1 MEPLARPLASLKTM
15 PIHVVQQGECLS
27 KIAARYGFGDYRVL
41 YDHPDN
47 AELKKKRVNPNVL
60 EPGDRIVI
68 PDKDLKVEEGLAT
81 GKLHRF
87 RVRRPR
93 KELRLKL
100 EGHDGKPLAG
110 AAYVLDVG
118 GERHEGTTDGDGKLE
133 QKVPVSETTGT
144 LTIAGRVLHL
154 RLGHLNPLDAADG
167 GISGAQGRL
176 SNLGYNPGPADG
188 VLGRRTRT
196 ALALFQHDE
205 KLDVTGKL
213 DDTTKK
219 KLEEKHGS

>member
-1 MEPLARPLASLKTM
+1 M

-133 QKVPVSETTGT
+133 QKVPVSETTGK

-176 SNLGYNPGPADG
+176 SNLGYNPGPVDG

>member
-1 MEPLARPLASLKTM
+1 M
-15 PIHVVQQGECLS
+15 PIHVVHQGECFS

-47 AELKKKRVNPNVL
+47 AELKKKRANPNVL

-68 PDKDLKVEEGLAT
+68 PDKDVKVEEGLAT
-81 GKLHRF
+81 GKFHRF
-87 RVRRPR
+87 RLRRPK

-100 EGHDGKPLAG
+100 EGHDGKALAG
-110 AAYVLDVG
+110 ASYVLEVG
-118 GERHEGTTDGDGKLE
+118 GEKHEGKTDGDGKLE
-133 QKVPVSETTGT
+133 QKVPVSETTGK
-144 LTIAGRVLHL
+144 LTIAGRVIHL

-167 GISGAQGRL
+167 GITGAQGRL
-176 SNLGYNPGPADG
+176 VNLGYNPGPADG

-205 KLDVTGKL
+205 KLEVTGKL
-213 DDTTKK
+213 DDATKQ

>member
-1 MEPLARPLASLKTM
+1 M
-15 PIHVVQQGECLS
+15 PIHVVQQGECFS
-27 KIAARYGFGDYRVL
+27 KIAERYGFGDYRAL

-47 AELKKKRVNPNVL
+47 AELKKKRANPNVL

-68 PDKDLKVEEGLAT
+68 PDKQLKVEEGLAT

-87 RVRRPR
+87 RLRRPK

-100 EGHDGKPLAG
+100 EGHDGAPLAG
-110 AAYVLDVG
+110 AAYVLEVG
-118 GERHEGTTDGDGKLE
+118 GEKHEGTTDGVGKLE
-133 QKVPVSETTGT
+133 QTVPVAETTAT

-154 RLGHLNPLDAADG
+154 RLGHLNPLDTKDG

-176 SNLGYNPGPADG
+176 LNLGYNPGPADG
-188 VLGRRTRT
+188 VLGKRTRT
-196 ALALFQHDE
+196 ALVLFQHDE
-205 KLDVTGKL
+205 KLEVTGEL
-213 DDTTKK
+213 DDATKK